1 MLLFMPTNILLLFYF
16 AIIYLYIFLFISVEF
31 AMFLLCTFIE
41 NVNTIKKILDDLYYQ
56 TFQFRIDLYS
66 FLIR

>member
-1 MLLFMPTNILLLFYF
+1 MILFMPTNILLLFYF
-16 AIIYLYIFLFISVEF
+16 AIIYLYIFLFIFVEF
-31 AMFLLCTFIE
+31 VMFYDE
-41 NVNTIKKILDDLYYQ
+41 EILDDLYYQ

>member
-16 AIIYLYIFLFISVEF
+16 AIIYLYIFLFIFVEF
-31 AMFLLCTFIE
+31 VMFLLYTFYDE
-41 NVNTIKKILDDLYYQ
+41 EILDDLYYQ